1 MQTKILNL
9 KHFEQMAGNFRKS
22 TSIDKIVEILEKEI
36 IHYHLKPQERLIEN
50 ELSKRFGVS
59 RTPIREAMRILESS
73 GYVVFTPYKGWK
85 VKEVSVNETQEAY
98 VIRAHLASMA
108 TESACHNFREADL
121 ILLEKIVEDMG
132 LAVRS
137 ADVAEY
143 FTLNIKFHDIIETA
157 GGNGTLSRIMQ
168 SLDKMTYRYRFLS
181 LSLPGRLT
189 QSLEEHAKIMEA
201 LKKKDHEAAAQ
212 IAKQS
217 ALNSGKL
224 LMKYFLN
231 NSSAVRL

>member
-1 MQTKILNL
+1 MGKKIKNS
-9 KHFEQMAGNFRKS
+9 RKT
-22 TSIDKIVEILEKEI
+22 TSVRDIVETLEKEI
-36 IHYHLKPQERLIEN
+36 VQGYLKPNERMVETEI
-50 ELSKRFGVS
+50 SKRFSVS
-59 RTPIREAMRILESS
+59 RTPIREAMRILESN
-73 GYVVFTPYKGWK
+73 GYITFAPHRGWK
-85 VKEVSVNETQEAY
+85 VKEVSIDEVKEAY
-98 VIRAHLASMA
+98 VVRAHLASLS
-108 TESACHNFREADL
+108 TELGCQNLNDKDL
-121 ILLEKIVEDMG
+121 NLLEKIVKDMK

-137 ADVAEY
+137 ANVAEY

-157 GGNGTLSRIMQ
+157 GGNGTLSRIME

-181 LSLPGRLT
+181 LSLHGRLT

-212 IAKQS
+212 IAKES

-231 NSSAVRL
+231 HSSAVRL